1 MVFQDMGMELRDRLL
16 KWLAVLPVS
25 RVSQVTFWL
34 LLILCCQQ
42 LATLTWQLVPLRSAP
57 LLPLRPQSGANP
69 QTAGDALDVRS
80 LIQLALFGKADVAP
94 KKSDEVSTSENS
106 SAVKQDAPRTRLNLT
121 LTGVLAST
129 VPSRSIAV
137 IIYAG
142 QEASYGIGDTI
153 TGTPA
158 KLRDILPDRVI
169 LSNQGQDETLMLD
182 GEEFKAAG
190 REGAAVR
197 ATAPAG
203 KTSMSQ
209 LRDDLVKNPG
219 KLLDYITISPVM
231 QDGKLQGYRINPGKD
246 VAFFHRMGLQSNDLA
261 VSING
266 NDLRDNAQAM
276 QIMNQLSSMTEM
288 NLTVERNGQ
297 SQDVYIK
304 LTE

>member
-42 LATLTWQLVPLRSAP
+42 LATLTWQLVPLRAAP
-57 LLPLRPQSGANP
+57 VLPLRLQTGGNP
-69 QTAGDALDVRS
+69 QAVENSLDVRS
-80 LIQLALFGKADVAP
+80 LLQLALFGKAAVVP
-94 KKSDEVSTSENS
+94 KEDVSTANMP

-169 LSNQGQDETLMLD
+169 LNNQGQDETLMLD
-182 GEEFKAAG
+182 GEEFKAPG
-190 REGAAVR
+190 REGSAAR
-197 ATAPAG
+197 PAAPVG
-203 KTSMSQ
+203 NTPLSQ

-231 QDGKLQGYRINPGKD
+231 RDGKLQGYRINPGKD

>member
-1 MVFQDMGMELRDRLL
+1 MELRDRLL

-25 RVSQVTFWL
+25 RVTQVTFWL

-42 LATLTWQLVPLRSAP
+42 LATLTWQLVPLRAAP
-57 LLPLRPQSGANP
+57 VLPLRLQTGGNP
-69 QTAGDALDVRS
+69 QTVENSLDVRS
-80 LIQLALFGKADVAP
+80 LLQLALFGKADVAP
-94 KKSDEVSTSENS
+94 KKSDEISSSENT

-182 GEEFKAAG
+182 GEEFKAPG

-266 NDLRDNAQAM
+266 NDLRDNVQAM

>member
-1 MVFQDMGMELRDRLL
+1 MELRDRLL

-42 LATLTWQLVPLRSAP
+42 LATLTWQLVPMRSAP
-57 LLPLRPQSGANP
+57 VLPLRLQAGGNP
-69 QTAGDALDVRS
+69 QTAENTLDVRS

-94 KKSDEVSTSENS
+94 KKSENVSSSDNS

-158 KLRDILPDRVI
+158 KLRDVLPDRVI

-182 GEEFKAAG
+182 GEEFKAPGSGGSTA
-190 REGAAVR
+190 RP
-197 ATAPAG
+197 ATPAG
-203 KTSMSQ
+203 NTPLSQ